1 MKMRKPYI
9 RKFEK
14 TWWLGQPRFMLY
26 MLRELTCL
34 FLCAYSIVILIGL
47 LRLSQGRG
55 PYEAF
60 LEALQSPLAIFFH
73 LLALIFAL
81 FHTVTWF
88 GLTPKAMPLRLG
100 ENPVPGMAIIMVHYI
115 GWLIVSAGILWM
127 VGV

>member
-1 MKMRKPYI
+1 MRKPYI

-14 TWWLGQPRFMLY
+14 TWWLGQPRFMAY

-34 FLCAYSIVILIGL
+34 FLGAYSIVILIGL

-60 LEALQSPLAIFFH
+60 LEALQSPLAIAFH
-73 LLALIFAL
+73 LLAFAFTI

-88 GLTPKAMPLRLG
+88 GLTPKAMPLRIG
-100 ENPVPGMAIIMVHYI
+100 QNPVPRRLIIMAHYLA
-115 GWLIVSAGILWM
+115 WLVISVGTLLV